1 MAKFRKTQTSFSS
14 GIIGPELRG
23 RIDVGEYN
31 NGALEIENF
40 IGTEQGN
47 LFSRT
52 GTNYIPLKR
61 STAGI
66 KGPFISTTLDEFT
79 KFCNKQI
86 YFFDIDDSEW
96 VGFVGL
102 GKGWSLGT
110 DIPSSIDGNGNE
122 NPYLYGAISIKTGVC
137 VKGYTVA
144 LREEVVPYTNTPG
157 AQPYNVQ
164 VDLGDTQFL
173 HTRIGGLNLI
183 THTSGLYEPMWFNFN
198 VGEFNENAVTSLK
211 MYGVSRTT
219 WNPITDLSPAFMQ
232 PFKSLNSDQNLK
244 FGFLGTTDQHFTGG
258 IEYRVKLFN
267 KNNDVIGYNASES
280 ILTLSNINKQFA
292 FGFPQNSPD
301 YNNGIEFCTFMGYF
315 PNYPAGYTGS
325 TTNFRSFNEGNIEF
339 TSSRIMSPLVGG
351 GLYGTNLNFLR
362 FYLQP
367 RDHGVAPGGLQF
379 YKLYEL
385 RNFVTDYDFRGWGV
399 LYDTYTLWDV
409 EANVSVALTQ
419 TYPDYNIQEQINGCY
434 LVFIGG
440 NNDPSVEARLR
451 PMDIGVEDAQ
461 YVYSTLNATYDNTTV
476 ADNYVI
482 PNDTYTTYWLE
493 SFWGGRDYYPKI
505 STAIASRVV
514 MANSPAHP
522 TSIWF
527 SLQDNIYHFSN
538 FRAPF
543 TIKSRKFIPKYD
555 NELGGTQ
562 IIDAY
567 RYLLTDELSREIR
580 WLYPS
585 RNLEF
590 GTDVSEFTLENFAVA
605 DILGDANTATTT
617 KFQSSY
623 GGIYQNPLKI
633 GNATIFILKDGKTLG
648 RILFDFQS
656 QANSVLNLNVLAPN
670 ILNDFRNYY
679 DDYDAPKIKKIEW
692 DHVRRL
698 LWVLSTTGDLF
709 TVSTSFNIDTFGW
722 QKQTL
727 RSACRD
733 ILITN
738 NTVGTYSQD
747 TPVFIYKD
755 TIEHM
760 VPRNEYPTEALDY
773 NTIYTKQDNI
783 FNFHYLDSAETLN
796 LFYTEPAVGRDLWT
810 FTNPVF
816 SPTLN
821 GTDIISTKEVHV
833 FADNLYLGPKTLSPY
848 AMARINGALDTLGN
862 RINVLFS
869 SVNQSTNGNSINLTF
884 NGTTDSILSVVNN
897 WNAAN
902 PTNQVKATYL
912 SGDAN
917 QIPSGFLSI
926 FLGGAGYNLYF
937 SSLVNNITKL
947 AEGETP
953 PTDGT
958 FKSTTGNFATVTAG
972 FPFKRK
978 LKKTLLH
985 SGSNTESGLEAYKR
999 VDQLEIKFY
1008 RSIYA
1013 KTGSEE
1019 GNLRDIDFPLQND
1032 IINLQNYNYI
1042 DAFSG
1047 NSEPEHTVIVES
1059 ELPLPVNILT
1069 ITTRGVLAD

>member
-1 MAKFRKTQTSFSS
+1 MAKFRKTQTSFTS

-23 RIDVGEYN
+23 RIDIGEYN

-52 GTNYIPLKR
+52 GTNYIPLKE

-66 KGPFISTTLDEFT
+66 EGPFISTTLYEFT

-86 YFFDIDDSEW
+86 YFFNIDDSEW

-102 GKGWSLGT
+102 GEGWSLGT
-110 DIPSSIDGNGNE
+110 DIFSSIDGNGNE
-122 NPYLYGAISIKTGVC
+122 TPHLYGAINIKTGVC
-137 VKGYTVA
+137 VKGYT
-144 LREEVVPYTNTPG
+144 LSISEEVVPYTNTPG
-157 AQPYNVQ
+157 AEPYNVQ
-164 VDLGDTQFL
+164 VDLGDTKFL
-173 HTRIGGLNLI
+173 HTRVGGLNLI
-183 THTSGLYEPMWFNFN
+183 THTSGLYEPMWFNFD
-198 VGEFNENAVTSLK
+198 VSEFNVNALESLR

-219 WNPITDLSPAFMQ
+219 WNKITDLSSAFMQ

-244 FGFLGTTDQHFTGG
+244 FGFFGTTDQHFTGG
-258 IEYRVKLFN
+258 IEYKVKLFN
-267 KNNDVIGYNASES
+267 KNNDVIGYSASEN

-292 FGFPQNSPD
+292 FGFPQDSPD
-301 YNNGIEFCTFMGYF
+301 YNNGIEFCTFKGYF
-315 PNYPAGYTGS
+315 PNYPAGYTLS
-325 TTNFRSFNEGNIEF
+325 TTSFGIFSEGMIEF
-339 TSSRIMSPLVGG
+339 TSSRIISPLAGG
-351 GLYGTNLNFLR
+351 GLYGTSLNFHR

-367 RDHGVAPGGLQF
+367 NLTGGHGVAPGGLQF

-385 RNFVTDYDFRGWGV
+385 RDFVTDYDFRGGGV
-399 LYDTYTLWDV
+399 LYDTYTVRDV
-409 EANVSVALTQ
+409 EANISVALTE
-419 TYPDYNIQEQINGCY
+419 TYPDYNIKQQIVGCD
-434 LVFIGG
+434 LVFIGV
-440 NNDPSVEARLR
+440 NNDTSLEARFRPIDVGVEGGGVEA
-451 PMDIGVEDAQ
+451 IQ
-461 YVYSTLNATYDNTTV
+461 YVYSTLNATYDNTILL
-476 ADNYVI
+476 DNYVI
-482 PNDTYTTYWLE
+482 PNNSYTTYWLE

-505 STAIASRVV
+505 STAIASRIV
-514 MANSPAHP
+514 MANSPAYP

-543 TIKSRKFIPKYD
+543 TIKSRKYIPKYD
-555 NELGGTQ
+555 NEKGDTQ
-562 IIDAY
+562 TIDAY

-590 GTDVSEFTLENFAVA
+590 GTDVSEFTLENFTVA
-605 DILGDANTATTT
+605 DILGDPDTYTIT

-623 GGIYQNPLKI
+623 GGIYQNPLKV

-733 ILITN
+733 VLITN

-747 TPVFIYKD
+747 TPVFIYED

-773 NTIYTKQDNI
+773 NTIFTKQDNI

-796 LFYTEPAVGRDLWT
+796 LFYTEPEVGRDLWT
-810 FTNPVF
+810 LTNPVF
-816 SPTLN
+816 GPTLD

-848 AMARINGALDTLGN
+848 AMARIYGINDTLGN
-862 RINVLFS
+862 EVNVLFTAVS
-869 SVNQSTNGNSINLTF
+869 ASTDGNAITLNF
-884 NGTTDSILSVVNN
+884 NGTTDSVLSVVNA

-902 PTNQVKATYL
+902 VNNQVQPIYI
-912 SGDAN
+912 SGESS
-917 QIPSGFLSI
+917 QIPAQNLSI
-926 FLGGAGYNLYF
+926 ILDGAGYNLYF
-937 SSLVNNITKL
+937 GTLLNNL
-947 AEGETP
+947 
-953 PTDGT
+953 
-958 FKSTTGNFATVTAG
+958 TGKNFATVTAG
-972 FPFKRK
+972 FPFKRR

-999 VDQLEIKFY
+999 IDQIEIKFY

-1013 KTGSEE
+1013 KTGSED

-1032 IINLQNYNYI
+1032 IINLQNYNYV